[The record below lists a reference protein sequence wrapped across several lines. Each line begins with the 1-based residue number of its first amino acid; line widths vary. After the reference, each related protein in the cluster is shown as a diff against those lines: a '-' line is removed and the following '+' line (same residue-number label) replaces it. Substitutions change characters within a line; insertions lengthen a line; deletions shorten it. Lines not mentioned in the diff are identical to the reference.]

1 MKKFTAFLTAFVFA
15 TQCVTP
21 ALAALTEPDRAQIT
35 IRQRLINPG
44 FESGLAGWT
53 ASTTAHLSAI
63 TSGVGSGNAS
73 AQWAPTAAGETLASG
88 YVTISSGDGLSG
100 ANGVVSCRI
109 KTVSGTGLPTIESF
123 DGTNKLVSQAVTS
136 TTTGYTR
143 TSANFIFPASG
154 TVRLQFTSV
163 TSPATIAIDDCYL
176 GLADGYN
183 FAQVSQ
189 AKIYGSL
196 KYDDSGSCFWQ
207 MTTTTAGSYFPAN
220 ASCPTPTTSGSVTAP
235 ATKTPTML
243 LNNAPPGDYYF
254 SVGMTITHQV
264 SASTIANYGLYEANT
279 TTKLDNRFV
288 QVTTATNPPSFPVT
302 LFGRYVQ
309 TTAGNLDIRIGA
321 SASSGSVTVD
331 ATNGFRMVVYY
342 FPSSSQTAYS
352 ANQQSTPLVHVLSGS
367 GSLVTTQGASWLRVR
382 MVGGGGG
389 GAGAGTSAVAGTAG
403 TQTTFGTLTANGG
416 NAATSGTGAG
426 AVSTGT
432 IGADWN
438 GKVIAS
444 NGGGAGGNSTG
455 AGTYPIGGV
464 GGGSGIFGGGGASN
478 ATNSGSAGA
487 AASGGGGAGAGSPTQ
502 GHVAGGGGSG
512 GGGIDAITVGA
523 PLSSYSYS
531 VGGGG
536 SGGVGGDT
544 TGSAGGSGTIEVTEY
559 FGAVN
564 NPIFIGSV
572 TSNTSGQERI
582 ERVAVNTACSSSPC
596 TITSQ
601 TGSWVPASGITRS
614 GTGSY
619 TLTWTTGMFSAAPT
633 CQVSAVYTGGIERYC
648 QPRVASSSSLDILC
662 MDASSSTGTVDDA
675 AFNISCTGP
684 R

>member
-1 MKKFTAFLTAFVFA
+1 MMKKYIASLLIGLFAFPIM
-15 TQCVTP
+15 P
-21 ALAALTEPDRAQIT
+21 AHAGLSETDRAQIT

-53 ASTTAHLSAI
+53 ASTAAHLSAI

-109 KTVSGTGLPTIESF
+109 KTVSGTGLPTIEAF
-123 DGTNKLVSQAVTS
+123 DGTNKQVSVTIAPNTS
-136 TTTGYTR
+136 GYTR
-143 TSANFIFPASG
+143 SSANFIFPASG
-154 TVRLQFTSV
+154 TMRLQFTSV
-163 TSPATIAIDDCYL
+163 ASPATVALDDCYL

-189 AKIYGSL
+189 ASIWG
-196 KYDDSGSCFWQ
+196 GIEW
-207 MTTTTAGSYFPAN
+207 TAGNNAWGIAQTSYSALFPAN
-220 ASCPTPTTSGSVTAP
+220 GTNGTAFGNATAP
-235 ATKTPTML
+235 GTAVPSVVANNMPPADYKITFANIAIQSPAGVVGTCQLSDGGGSPLGEIADQRTSTADQHAISIVARVSYTAATSKTFSISCKSPSGTVSL
-243 LNNAPPGDYYF
+243 LT
-254 SVGMTITHQV
+254 ST
-264 SASTIANYGLYEANT
+264 ASYALIE
-279 TTKLDNRFV
+279 K
-288 QVTTATNPPSFPVT
+288 
-302 LFGRYVQ
+302 
-309 TTAGNLDIRIGA
+309 
-321 SASSGSVTVD
+321 
-331 ATNGFRMVVYY
+331 

-352 ANQQSTPLVHVLSGS
+352 ANQQSTPLVHVLSGN

-572 TSNTSGQERI
+572 TSNTSGQLHTEYA
-582 ERVAVNTACSSSPC
+582 RVVCGSSASVSSQSGNWISIANIASNFCAVTFTA
-596 TITSQ
+596 
-601 TGSWVPASGITRS
+601 GEFS
-614 GTGSY
+614 GTPAC
-619 TLTWTTGMFSAAPT
+619 TWAHESNSTTNIFSVNPT
-633 CQVSAVYTGGIERYC
+633 V
-648 QPRVASSSSLDILC
+648 
-662 MDASSSTGTVDDA
+662 SSSTA
-675 AFNISCTGP
+675 ASVGCTFLNTGSSTINTCGGPDTYSVSCTGP